1 MNRFLSLLSICLLL
15 FSCNNPT
22 KQKMKEKDN
31 ANEEQTTLK
40 KNNYAVV
47 WDWITA
53 DKELVVKNATIFN
66 KELLDLWKNEDI
78 ENVYFDTEAKVEND
92 MQFPSIS
99 FFVKAQDEKEA
110 KKILDDLSIVKKK
123 IASYKLH
130 PVGML
135 WLEKKQDSSL
145 KNVSQ
150 KSYVTIWRT
159 KRKNIT
165 TEITKAQNDS
175 VLALWNSRVIENI
188 YFNAEGISHEN
199 EKSDFVFYV
208 KADNIDAAKAICEN
222 LPFFKQNIAD
232 YKIFQAGVFWL
243 GKYDATNP

>member
-22 KQKMKEKDN
+22 KQKMMEKDN

-66 KELLDLWKNEDI
+66 KELLDLWKNEGI
-78 ENVYFDTEAKVEND
+78 ENVYFDTGAKVEND

-110 KKILDDLSIVKKK
+110 KNT
-123 IASYKLH
+123 
-130 PVGML
+130 G
-135 WLEKKQDSSL
+135 
-145 KNVSQ
+145 
-150 KSYVTIWRT
+150 
-159 KRKNIT
+159 
-165 TEITKAQNDS
+165 
-175 VLALWNSRVIENI
+175 
-188 YFNAEGISHEN
+188 
-199 EKSDFVFYV
+199 
-208 KADNIDAAKAICEN
+208 
-222 LPFFKQNIAD
+222 
-232 YKIFQAGVFWL
+232 
-243 GKYDATNP
+243 